1 MIAYFIG
8 LAAIQSVVALAAMF
22 AARAVAQRQADVPNL
37 RLVGAGIAGIGLA
50 VLMQQ
55 VIPAV

>member
-1 MIAYFIG
+1 
-8 LAAIQSVVALAAMF
+8 MF
-22 AARAVAQRQADVPNL
+22 AARAVTQRQADVSTL
-37 RLVGAGIAGIGLA
+37 RLAGAGIAGIGLA